1 VNVGACDVHYQ
12 MSNPLRVVTSGIEQ
26 LAARPFYASGRWRM
40 VDRIPWWDAYAPG
53 TPVLFGHYWR
63 WPDEAT
69 RAAYASDGRDPFR
82 GAPAQA
88 WLGPHRN
95 AFCAD
100 FSVGM
105 RYVERRRRPAGPW
118 TTRLA
123 AVRWPEA
130 ALAFDDGTT
139 LELQ

>member
-1 VNVGACDVHYQ
+1 
-12 MSNPLRVVTSGIEQ
+12 
-26 LAARPFYASGRWRM
+26 
-40 VDRIPWWDAYAPG
+40 
-53 TPVLFGHYWR
+53 
-63 WPDEAT
+63 
-69 RAAYASDGRDPFR
+69 
-82 GAPAQA
+82 
-88 WLGPHRN
+88 
-95 AFCAD
+95 
-100 FSVGM
+100 M